1 MPVFKSCG
9 LRVPPIFKR
18 YARATL
24 LSTWT
29 WMVKSDKYFVEVR
42 IVNFNASNS
51 WTFMWKYFFFYDH
64 FHFVETSLQYAPVI
78 LSRHLSEWPYGVP
91 AAGFSSHCKVSSFP
105 STKGVPPWINYSLS
119 HDHFRIPF
127 SVELIFVFAE
137 DIETRFLL
145 AKRLGQ
151 LMAAGQLTLWDLGLK
166 FLAAWKSPE
175 IVETHALIFS
185 LMERKVVFFVSIVKP
200 RNSICFT
207 GWRTDFS
214 RLIIKLKCCIRK
226 INVSRHENFL

>member
-1 MPVFKSCG
+1 MK
-9 LRVPPIFKR
+9 I
-18 YARATL
+18 L
-24 LSTWT
+24 LLLWP
-29 WMVKSDKYFVEVR
+29 FPLCR
-42 IVNFNASNS
+42 NFLAVCPR
-51 WTFMWKYFFFYDH
+51 
-64 FHFVETSLQYAPVI
+64 HFVEASVWMTIWGSRSWNFLPLQSFKFFIHQRSSSLDK
-78 LSRHLSEWPYGVP
+78 L
-91 AAGFSSHCKVSSFP
+91 
-105 STKGVPPWINYSLS
+105 LS

-145 AKRLGQ
+145 AKRFGQ

>member
-1 MPVFKSCG
+1 MNGQVWQILC
-9 LRVPPIFKR
+9 
-18 YARATL
+18 
-24 LSTWT
+24 
-29 WMVKSDKYFVEVR
+29 ER

-51 WTFMWKYFFFYDH
+51 WAFMWKSFFSYDH
-64 FHFVETSLQYAPVI
+64 FHFAETSLQYAPVI
-78 LSRHLSEWPYGVP
+78 LSRHLSEFSYGVP
-91 AAGFSSHCKVSSFP
+91 VAGFSSHCKVSSFP
-105 STKGVPPWINYSLS
+105 STKGVLPWINSSVS

-127 SVELIFVFAE
+127 SVELIFVFIE
-137 DIETRFLL
+137 DIETKFLL

-151 LMAAGQLTLWDLGLK
+151 LMAAGQLTLWGLGLK
-166 FLAAWKSPE
+166 FLVAWKSPE

-185 LMERKVVFFVSIVKP
+185 LIQRKVFFFVSIVKP

-207 GWRTDFS
+207 GWRTDFL